1 MSSPNALS
9 HPVASVE
16 SSHQAPIKVA
26 HSPDADDA
34 FMFYAL
40 AKNLVDT
47 EGLEFIHVL
56 KDIETLNREALDGLY
71 ELTAISY
78 HAYAYLHD
86 KYALLTV
93 GSSVGDGYGPII
105 VSKQGRPAVTKADF
119 SAGASTPKT
128 LAIPGH
134 WTTAYL
140 ALRLWNPDI
149 DTTGIQAVN
158 VPFNEILQRVDSG
171 EFDAGLIIHEGQLTY
186 QDQGFQKVV
195 DLGEWWQSD
204 TGLPLPLGGNAIR
217 RDLGPDRIQT
227 IARVLKRSIQF
238 GLDHRADGLAHAAQ
252 YSRGVDP
259 AKIDRF
265 VGMYVNDMTLEA
277 SADIQRGVTL
287 LLQRGVEQGIIPHSV
302 DVAFITV

>member
-1 MSSPNALS
+1 MS
-9 HPVASVE
+9 VFQSVSQSTSV
-16 SSHQAPIKVA
+16 SSGLVAPIQVA

-40 AKNLVDT
+40 AKQLVDT
-47 EGLEFIHVL
+47 EGLEFTHVL
-56 KDIETLNREALDGLY
+56 KDIETLNREALEGRY

-78 HAYAYLHD
+78 HAYAYLH
-86 KYALLTV
+86 KQYALLTV
-93 GSSVGDGYGPII
+93 GSSVGDGYGPIV
-105 VSKQGRPAVTKADF
+105 VSKQDCPAVQKDDF
-119 SAGASTPKT
+119 SAGAINPKT
-128 LAIPGH
+128 LAIPGT

-149 DTTGIQAVN
+149 DTTGIKTVS
-158 VPFNEILQRVDSG
+158 VPFNEILPRVASG

-195 DLGEWWQSD
+195 DLGEWWQAD

-217 RDLGPDRIQT
+217 RDLAPERIQT

-252 YSRGVDP
+252 YARGVAP
-259 AKIDRF
+259 SKIDRF
-265 VGMYVNDMTLEA
+265 VGMYVNQMTLEA
-277 SADIQRGVTL
+277 NTDIQRGVSL
-287 LLQRGVEQGIIPHSV
+287 LLQRGVEKGIIPHPV
-302 DVAFITV
+302 DVSFITV